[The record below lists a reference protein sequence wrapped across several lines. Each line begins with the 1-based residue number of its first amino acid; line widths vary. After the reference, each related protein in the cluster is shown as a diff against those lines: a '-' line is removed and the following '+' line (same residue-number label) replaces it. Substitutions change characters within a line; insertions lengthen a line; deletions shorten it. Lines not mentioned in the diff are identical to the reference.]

1 MLHHNEATAR
11 SLPRPQWNN
20 ANVAFLVEVFRL
32 FSDPTRV
39 RVVWSLTGGERS
51 VNDIAAIVGTP
62 ASTVSRHLAQ
72 LRAAHLVASRRIGT
86 RRLYRLENDYARM
99 LITDALSCSGGYG
112 RSRCRRNRT
121 SRDGECPS
129 SQRRGD
135 RSG

>member
-51 VNDIAAIVGTP
+51 VNDIA
-62 ASTVSRHLAQ
+62 R
-72 LRAAHLVASRRIGT
+72 
-86 RRLYRLENDYARM
+86 
-99 LITDALSCSGGYG
+99 
-112 RSRCRRNRT
+112 
-121 SRDGECPS
+121 
-129 SQRRGD
+129 
-135 RSG
+135 